1 MSRQR
6 VGVAAR
12 SHVLRA
18 AVLGVALGANTAC
31 YTTHASMRPADPG
44 QQMVVSLN
52 DRGRA
57 SLVNALGAN
66 ADRVEGSVVS
76 RDDSS
81 FVLAVRNV
89 RYFGTEANSW
99 NGERVTVPIAG
110 VRSLEERRFSKAR
123 TWLVVGAAIAGVIAI
138 IITRSVLGDK
148 PTIVETP
155 GGGPQQGS

>member
-1 MSRQR
+1 M
-6 VGVAAR
+6 
-12 SHVLRA
+12 LRA

-31 YTTHASMRPADPG
+31 YTTHALMRPAERG
-44 QQMVVSLN
+44 QVMVVSLN
-52 DRGRA
+52 DRGRT
-57 SLVNALGAN
+57 SLVTALGAN

-89 RYFGTEANSW
+89 RYFGTEANNW
-99 NGERVTVPIAG
+99 NGEQVTVPIAG
-110 VRSLEERRFSKAR
+110 VRSLEERRFSKVR
-123 TWLVVGAAIAGVIAI
+123 TWAVVGAAIAGVIAVI
-138 IITRSVLGDK
+138 LTRSILGDE